1 MKKILPKILIIGAI
15 VAVVGF
21 VMYLIFGRDW

>member
-1 MKKILPKILIIGAI
+1 MKKVLPKILIIGAI

-21 VMYLIFGRDW
+21 VMYLIFGRDD

>member
-1 MKKILPKILIIGAI
+1 MKKILPKILVIGAI

-21 VMYLIFGRDW
+21 VFYLIFGRDD

>member
-21 VMYLIFGRDW
+21 VMYLIFGRD